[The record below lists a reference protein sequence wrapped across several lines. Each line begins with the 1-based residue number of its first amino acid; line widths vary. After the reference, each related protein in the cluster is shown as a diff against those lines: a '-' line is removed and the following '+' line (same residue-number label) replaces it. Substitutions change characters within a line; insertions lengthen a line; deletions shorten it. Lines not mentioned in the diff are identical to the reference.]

1 MSKSKYYVVWDG
13 VSPGI
18 YASWTECRLQVQN
31 YPGAKYKGFASQ
43 EEAAVAFREGY
54 AAYYAGRN
62 AVAKK
67 SPSSVAKSC
76 PEWVLDTLAVDASC
90 LGNPGLMEYRG
101 VYVRTGQELF
111 RIGPYPDGTNNVGEF
126 LALVHALA
134 LLKKNNSTMTICS
147 DSRNAIARVRA
158 KRCKTKLARTGKNE
172 PIFDL
177 ISRAEKWLQENT
189 YTNKIVKWE
198 TGEWGE
204 VPADFGRK

>member
-43 EEAAVAFREGY
+43 EEAAAAFREGY

-101 VYVRTGQELF
+101 VYVRTGQETV
-111 RIGPYPDGTNNVGEF
+111 PYRAV
-126 LALVHALA
+126 
-134 LLKKNNSTMTICS
+134 
-147 DSRNAIARVRA
+147 SR
-158 KRCKTKLARTGKNE
+158 
-172 PIFDL
+172 
-177 ISRAEKWLQENT
+177 WYQ
-189 YTNKIVKWE
+189 
-198 TGEWGE
+198 
-204 VPADFGRK
+204 